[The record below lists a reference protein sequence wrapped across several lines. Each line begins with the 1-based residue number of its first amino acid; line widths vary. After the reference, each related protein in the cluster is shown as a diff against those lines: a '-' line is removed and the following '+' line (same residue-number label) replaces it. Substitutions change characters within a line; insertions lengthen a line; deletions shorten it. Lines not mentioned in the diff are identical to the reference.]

1 MELESVVAEVARPED
16 KPDGKEGVFAE
27 LDNVE

>member
-1 MELESVVAEVARPED
+1 VAEVAEPED
-16 KPDGKEGVFAE
+16 KHDGKEGVFAE